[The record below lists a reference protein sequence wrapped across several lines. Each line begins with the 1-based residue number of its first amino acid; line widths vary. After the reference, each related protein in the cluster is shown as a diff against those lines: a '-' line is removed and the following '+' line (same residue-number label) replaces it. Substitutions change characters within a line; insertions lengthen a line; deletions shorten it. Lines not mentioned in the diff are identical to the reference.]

1 MFRSLL
7 AAGLLFAL
15 ILSTSLADAQDA
27 SVDQARANFQ
37 RGVELYNAA
46 DYSGALAAFQEAY
59 RIRPH
64 PTVRV
69 NIANCYDHLGRPVE
83 AIFHF
88 EHYLSESG
96 RNAQP
101 QQRRDVEQALTA
113 LRQRIAQVNLHVSP
127 DGATVRIDDAE
138 ERRAPVLDPV
148 TLTAGT
154 HRIVVSMNGFRT
166 DTRIVEITGGRST
179 ELDVNLERG
188 ASTTVATNPNPT
200 VATGPAPEPGT
211 QTEAHTGTPRFAPES
226 ETRLELPP
234 PDGPPSSGM
243 HMTTATWV
251 VGGVSAGA
259 IVIACITGAMASSA
273 NSDFDSDVAR
283 ANNTSLSESERNAA
297 IRAGHSDASRASTL
311 ATVTDVLGIAGAIGI
326 GAAVTMFILSGND
339 HPDQQQAHIMAV
351 PAFSRDSAG
360 VAVRGSF

>member
-37 RGVELYNAA
+37 RGVELYNTA
-46 DYSGALAAFQEAY
+46 DYAGALAAFQEAY

-200 VATGPAPEPGT
+200 IATGPAPEPRT
-211 QTEAHTGTPRFAPES
+211 QAEIRTDSPSLPPVSES
-226 ETRLELPP
+226 REELPP
-234 PDGPPSSGM
+234 DEEPSSGM

-351 PAFSRDSAG
+351 PAFSHDSAG